1 MLLYCTRRSR
11 PQSTTR
17 GASCHGAT
25 GCYSRPV
32 PPAPMKTAPKE
43 PLSPRASRPWPFALR
58 TLLSNRIDESE
69 SESGRATS
77 GLARGS
83 RGRDQRS
90 LVSHYCILLLVR
102 SCGHYARPGGRVRP
116 ARRSRGRSA
125 QACTS
130 PDGCKCG
137 QMKRPFGQLFA
148 GVLQLGCSTDGTQT
162 RILDVG
168 RYVCVRAHS
177 MRRRGIQSLAFVILH
192 YMS

>member
-1 MLLYCTRRSR
+1 MSWRNRVLFASSTPGAYEDCAEGAPVASR
-11 PQSTTR
+11 
-17 GASCHGAT
+17 
-25 GCYSRPV
+25 
-32 PPAPMKTAPKE
+32 
-43 PLSPRASRPWPFALR
+43 LSPLALR

-162 RILDVG
+162 RISDVG
-168 RYVCVRAHS
+168 RYVCVCVRIRCVGVEFNHW
-177 MRRRGIQSLAFVILH
+177 RL
-192 YMS
+192 